1 MAFMEKNDNSIYSV
15 KKDFINTFLYM
26 RRKQFLLEFA
36 KILDLPKFSE
46 FFLHR
51 NRIYLISI
59 V

>member
-1 MAFMEKNDNSIYSV
+1 MEKNDNSIYSV

-36 KILDLPKFSE
+36 KILDLPKFSK